1 MPIIQNKR
9 NQIDISHIYNH
20 EAIEKTF
27 LTSQKLEKRK
37 SKPQWD
43 TTHTHRVYIIRIFEN
58 TNVLKDVEKHMHC
71 W

>member
-37 SKPQWD
+37 SKPQ
-43 TTHTHRVYIIRIFEN
+43 
-58 TNVLKDVEKHMHC
+58 
-71 W
+71 